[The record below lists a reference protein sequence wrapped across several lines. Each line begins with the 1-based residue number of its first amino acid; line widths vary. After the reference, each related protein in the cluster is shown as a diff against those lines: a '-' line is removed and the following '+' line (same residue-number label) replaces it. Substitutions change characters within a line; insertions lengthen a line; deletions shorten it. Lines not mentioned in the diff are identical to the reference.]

1 MTPEEIHRANVAYL
15 CNPADVADLVARHDA
30 LRREM
35 EALRAVLNCAREEA
49 KRTTKTLIAGQVAL
63 CLSRRVARRQIE
75 QLLSAASSVC
85 DAPNVGLCIA
95 AIERLRQVVK
105 EASHV

>member
-30 LRREM
+30 LRRET
-35 EALRAVLNCAREEA
+35 EALRAELN
-49 KRTTKTLIAGQVAL
+49 RTAKTLIAGQVAL